1 VLGLGPVRARSDAPS
16 VRLRKD
22 VRFSILAGHPWV
34 YRDAIE
40 AHGLGP
46 GTDVRVVDRE
56 DRFVARGLVEEGPI
70 GVRVLSRKDFPI
82 GRDLVERR
90 IDGALGLRERVQPP
104 ETTAL
109 RLVHGEGDGLP
120 GVVVDRY
127 GDFLVVKLDGIAA
140 RALEPHVI
148 DALDARLRPTGILVR
163 RGRGEQKRT
172 DLARGALPEGHV
184 EVREHGMRMTA
195 DLVHG
200 QKTGLFLDH
209 RESRRRVRQLARGAA
224 VLNLYGYTGGFSIAA
239 GLGGARSVTTVDV
252 AEGALSLATEGWARN
267 ELDPSFHRTICE
279 DVPTVLESL
288 RAERAQFDVI
298 VADPPSFAPSEAA
311 LPQAV
316 RSYRS
321 LHRACLRLVAPGGL
335 YLAASCSSHVDRTLF
350 DRTMLEAAEKLGAV
364 LQVLERWSA
373 PADHPR
379 LAAFPEGDYLK
390 CTLARVLPSG

>member
-1 VLGLGPVRARSDAPS
+1 
-16 VRLRKD
+16 
-22 VRFSILAGHPWV
+22 VRFSIAAGHPWI
-34 YRDAIE
+34 YRDALE

-70 GVRVLSRKDFPI
+70 GVRVVSRKDFPI
-82 GRDLVERR
+82 GRDLVDRR
-90 IDGALGLRERVQPP
+90 IDGALALRERILPP
-104 ETTAL
+104 ETDAL

-127 GDFLVVKLDGIAA
+127 ATRLVVKLDGIAA
-140 RALEPHVI
+140 RTLEPMVI
-148 DALDARLRPTGILVR
+148 DALDARLHPEAILVR
-163 RGRGEQKRT
+163 RGRGEQKKT
-172 DLARGALPEGHV
+172 ELARGVLPDGPV
-184 EVREHGMRMTA
+184 TVREHGMRMTA

-209 RESRRRVRQLARGAA
+209 RESRRRVRQLSSGAA

-239 GLGGARSVTTVDV
+239 GLGGARAVTTVDV
-252 AEGALSLATEGWARN
+252 AEGALRLATAGWAQN
-267 ELDPSFHRTICE
+267 ELDPSAHRAICE
-279 DVPTVLESL
+279 DVPVVLETL
-288 RAERAQFDVI
+288 RAERAQFDVV
-298 VADPPSFAPSEAA
+298 VADPPSFAPNEAA

-335 YLAASCSSHVDRTLF
+335 YLAASCSSHVNRELF
-350 DRTMLEAAEKLGAV
+350 DRTLLEAAEKLGAV

-390 CTLARVLPSG
+390 CTLVRVLPGA

>member
-1 VLGLGPVRARSDAPS
+1 MRARSDAPS

-22 VRFSILAGHPWV
+22 VRFSIAAGHPWV
-34 YRDAIE
+34 YRDALE

-56 DRFVARGLVEEGPI
+56 DRFIARGLIEEGPI
-70 GVRVLSRKDFPI
+70 GVRVLTRKDFPI

-90 IDGALGLRERVQPP
+90 LDAALALRARILPP
-104 ETTAL
+104 DTNAF

-120 GVVVDRY
+120 GIVVDRY
-127 GDFLVVKLDGIAA
+127 DTRLVVKLDGMAA
-140 RALEPHVI
+140 RALEPLVV
-148 DALDARLRPTGILVR
+148 DSLEARLAPEAILVR
-163 RGRGEQKRT
+163 RGRGEQKKT
-172 DLARGALPEGHV
+172 ELARGTMPDGPVA
-184 EVREHGMRMTA
+184 VREHGMLMSV
-195 DLVHG
+195 DLVRG

-209 RESRRRVRQLARGAA
+209 RESRKRVRQLASGAS

-239 GLGGARSVTTVDV
+239 GLGGASSVTTVDV
-252 AEGALSLATEGWARN
+252 AEGALALATEGWARN
-267 ELDPSFHRTICE
+267 ELDPAAHRTVCE
-279 DVPTVLESL
+279 DVPRFLETL
-288 RAERAQFDVI
+288 RAERTTFDII

-321 LHRACLRLVAPGGL
+321 LHRSCLRLLAPGGL
-335 YLAASCSSHVDRTLF
+335 YLAASCSSHVGRELF
-350 DRTMLEAAEKLGAV
+350 DRTLLEGAEKLGAV

-390 CTLARVLPSG
+390 CTLVRVLPGA

>member
-1 VLGLGPVRARSDAPS
+1 MRARSDAPS

-22 VRFSILAGHPWV
+22 VRFSIAAGHPWV

-56 DRFVARGLVEEGPI
+56 DRFVARGLVEEGVI
-70 GVRVLSRKDFPI
+70 GVRVVSRKDFPI

-90 IDGALGLRERVQPP
+90 LDGALGLRERIQPP
-104 ETTAL
+104 DTNAL

-120 GVVVDRY
+120 GIVVDRY
-127 GDFLVVKLDGIAA
+127 DTRLVVKLDGIAA
-140 RALEPHVI
+140 RALEPFVI
-148 DALDARLRPTGILVR
+148 DSLDARLRPEAILVR
-163 RGRGEQKRT
+163 RGRGEQKKT
-172 DLARGALPEGHV
+172 ELARGTMPEGSV
-184 EVREHGMRMTA
+184 AVREHGMLLTA

-209 RESRRRVRQLARGAA
+209 RESRLRVRQLAKGAA

-252 AEGALSLATEGWARN
+252 AEGALRLATEGWAQN
-267 ELDPSFHRTICE
+267 ALEPTAHRTICA
-279 DVPTVLESL
+279 DVPEVLETL
-288 RAERAQFDVI
+288 RAERASFEIV
-298 VADPPSFAPSEAA
+298 VADPPSFAPNEAS

-321 LHRACLRLVAPGGL
+321 LHRACLRLVSPGGL
-335 YLAASCSSHVDRTLF
+335 YLAASCSSHVNRELF
-350 DRTMLEAAEKLGAV
+350 DRTLLEAAEKLGAV

-390 CTLARVLPSG
+390 CTLVRVLPGA